1 MMNYQAEKLAE
12 WQKEAQAIIDR
23 DLTPGQTYQ
32 AQIILA
38 LIDLANRQEKT
49 INLMVAAM
57 AKSWIGGN
65 DD

>member
-1 MMNYQAEKLAE
+1 MNYQAEKLAE

-38 LIDLANRQEKT
+38 LIELVKRQEKM
-49 INLMVAAM
+49 IGLMIAAM
-57 AKSWIGGN
+57 ANSWAGGN